1 MNQFSIWIVEYARV
15 PEAPVGVFL
24 NGHEGRREIPY
35 CFAVLESDVVT
46 TLVDCGYQDEGKGR
60 ELAQEDGV
68 AMFEAP
74 AQMLHRL
81 GIGAEDVTSIIITH
95 AHYDHMGGLASFPN
109 ATVFIQRRE
118 VERWA
123 WALSLPA
130 RMSWLKQSVN
140 EEDLLS
146 VIRCGQEGRLVMVEG
161 HAKDILP
168 GISLVPDFD
177 THTYGHQHVVVNDE
191 TTGPWVVPGDLIYL
205 YANIE
210 EVCNEGSYVPI
221 GVAMGSQ
228 ENGIMGMEGVMSQVD
243 WNPFK
248 VLPLHEHLLWERF
261 PSVVTDCGMH
271 IAEIQLRP
279 SQESRLPR

>member
-15 PEAPVGVFL
+15 PEAPIGVFL
-24 NGHEGRREIPY
+24 NGYEGKREIPY
-35 CFAVLESDVVT
+35 CFAVLESDVAT
-46 TLVDCGYQDEGKGR
+46 TMVDCGYQDEGKGR
-60 ELAQEDGV
+60 EFAQEDGV

-228 ENGIMGMEGVMSQVD
+228 ENGIMGMEEVMSQVD
-243 WNPFK
+243 WNPLK
-248 VLPLHEHLLWERF
+248 VLPLHEHLLWQRF
-261 PSVVTDCGMH
+261 PSAVTDCGMH
-271 IAEIQLRP
+271 IAEIQLRTG
-279 SQESRLPR
+279 QESRLPR